1 MEQRAKGDTISLSE
15 HRNNYLKRI
24 IITVIK
30 IIKILKLLSEPVNYE
45 WHLLPPYAYN
55 CITVK

>member
-1 MEQRAKGDTISLSE
+1 MEQRAKGDTISLRE

-30 IIKILKLLSEPVNYE
+30 IIKMLKLLSEPVNYE
-45 WHLLPPYAYN
+45 WHLHY
-55 CITVK
+55 ITLHSYTFH